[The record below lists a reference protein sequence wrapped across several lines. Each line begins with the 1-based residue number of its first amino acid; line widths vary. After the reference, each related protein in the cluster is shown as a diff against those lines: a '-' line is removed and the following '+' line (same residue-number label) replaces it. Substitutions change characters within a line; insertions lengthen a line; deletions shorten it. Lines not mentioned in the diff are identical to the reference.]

1 MLTGILSHILSNTKF
16 DMKYNTISNGKM
28 GAEFLIE
35 GYDFNQSL
43 GVYNAPIDCA
53 LLIKLNFFC
62 A

>member
-1 MLTGILSHILSNTKF
+1 
-16 DMKYNTISNGKM
+16 MKYNTISNGKM